1 MSRLNFLF
9 FFFFS
14 FHLQQAA
21 LVFTTVNMTQQSN

>member
-9 FFFFS
+9 FFFF

>member
-1 MSRLNFLF
+1 MSRLNFL